1 MKKSYLSNKWEL
13 SIKTCSV
20 NVGVAYFS
28 YGISLVQLYV
38 STYCHKN
45 YRSSEKRIIRLQTY

>member
-45 YRSSEKRIIRLQTY
+45 FIDLQKRE